1 MSTQKSN
8 KRFPMALILA
18 QKKKKQNKINCNI
31 YWSVLGENKQFM
43 YKHIVDFSLKSF
55 KALRIHIKA

>member
-1 MSTQKSN
+1 ME
-8 KRFPMALILA
+8 LILA

-43 YKHIVDFSLKSF
+43 YEHIVDFSLKSF